1 MTHFSMLNEYPTKKS
16 LKEAIK
22 DNPYKVLL
30 HDPSIVNAVSGCVPA
45 ILEEKNPFT
54 VTNHPKR
61 TWFASVEIAKKGKYK
76 GQIVCK

>member
-1 MTHFSMLNEYPTKKS
+1 MTHIADPYTYPTKKS

-22 DNPYKVLL
+22 TDPTKVYLT
-30 HDPSIVNAVSGCVPA
+30 DPSIINSVSGSVA
-45 ILEEKNPFT
+45 EILEQKNPIT

-61 TWFASVEIAKKGKYK
+61 SWFAEIKIADKGKYK